1 MLKLTRDIV
10 ARDHITCLMVTH
22 NMSQALELGN
32 RTLMM
37 ADGQVVLDVEGEQR
51 AGMTVQDLLEQF
63 KAGTGQQL
71 DNDRMLL
78 S

>member
-1 MLKLTRDIV
+1 MT
-10 ARDHITCLMVTH
+10 
-22 NMSQALELGN
+22 QALELGN

-37 ADGQVVLDVEGEQR
+37 ADGKIVLDVEGDQR
-51 AGMTVQDLLEQF
+51 RGMTVQDLLEQF
-63 KAGTGQQL
+63 RAGTGQQL